1 MSEYDDKTAISSR
14 GRVLLLDHDDARRKA
29 MTERLEENLF
39 HVRAYATGDDA
50 LAKAVEFDPDVVLFD
65 ISQLDACR
73 RFRQRQELA
82 QVPIVFV
89 TERDDEATTLLALAA
104 GGSDFLARDA
114 SVPILIARLSSLV
127 ALRRAQRQLLKL
139 AAK

>member
-1 MSEYDDKTAISSR
+1 MLPRFDVSR
-14 GRVLLLDHDDARRKA
+14 D
-29 MTERLEENLF
+29 E
-39 HVRAYATGDDA
+39 
-50 LAKAVEFDPDVVLFD
+50 
-65 ISQLDACR
+65 
-73 RFRQRQELA
+73 RQELA
-82 QVPIVFV
+82 SVPIVFV

-114 SVPILIARLSSLV
+114 AVPILIARLSSLV